1 VAKNETDNNIA
12 RVVAEMSATA
22 TARTDRDWKAAEKA
36 AQRERIDEE
45 AEVAKRSAIEVLNE
59 RDRRDEAWL
68 RTHLGS
74 LTPHQYRTYIRERYG
89 YDPGV

>member
-1 VAKNETDNNIA
+1 MSDDLSTII
-12 RVVAEMSATA
+12 AEMGGKQTERQLREAKKA
-22 TARTDRDWKAAEKA
+22 KRDARQEQIDADAE
-36 AQRERIDEE
+36 I
-45 AEVAKRSAIEVLNE
+45 AKRSAIEVLNE

-68 RTHLGS
+68 QTHLGS